1 MCLYKNNIYILYIK
15 IQSKGDFVES
25 EGDKLKISIPENK
38 FESLSIKKNNLG
50 HYVLYGLLW
59 WEYTQDDNKV
69 KTLVS
74 VKSENLVWEYNIHI
88 MQDNDYIY
96 NHGIRSMLINQT
108 RQILHNFSFKN
119 IFNNNDVL
127 VNLTVLN
134 DGKDGF
140 MKYNIY
146 EGLENYTVKV
156 NVAGVKKEEIKVTLE
171 NEVIRVK
178 TKPNV
183 NEMEDMNTKVEM
195 FEPIKGD
202 IEIYLPNVET
212 VDAKLE
218 DGILTL
224 IAPKQSKGVKIEIQ

>member
-1 MCLYKNNIYILYIK
+1 MKIK
-15 IQSKGDFVES
+15 LKGDFVES
-25 EGDKLKISIPENK
+25 EGDKLKISIPKNK

-108 RQILHNFSFKN
+108 RQILYNFSFKN

>member
-1 MCLYKNNIYILYIK
+1 M
-15 IQSKGDFVES
+15 
-25 EGDKLKISIPENK
+25 
-38 FESLSIKKNNLG
+38 
-50 HYVLYGLLW
+50 
-59 WEYTQDDNKV
+59 
-69 KTLVS
+69 
-74 VKSENLVWEYNIHI
+74 
-88 MQDNDYIY
+88 
-96 NHGIRSMLINQT
+96 
-108 RQILHNFSFKN
+108 
-119 IFNNNDVL
+119 
-127 VNLTVLN
+127 
-134 DGKDGF
+134 
-140 MKYNIY
+140 
-146 EGLENYTVKV
+146 
-156 NVAGVKKEEIKVTLE
+156 E

>member
-1 MCLYKNNIYILYIK
+1 MFNIIKKLLYKNKNEEIN
-15 IQSKGDFVES
+15 
-25 EGDKLKISIPENK
+25 KLKKDLELEK
-38 FESLSIKKNNLG
+38 MKSLYWKT
-50 HYVLYGLLW
+50 W
-59 WEYTQDDNKV
+59 AWEYTQDDNKV

-108 RQILHNFSFKN
+108 RQILYNFSFKN

>member
-1 MCLYKNNIYILYIK
+1 MKIK
-15 IQSKGDFVES
+15 LKGDFVES
-25 EGDKLKISIPENK
+25 EGDKLKISIPKNE

-74 VKSENLVWEYNIHI
+74 VKSENLVCEYNIH

-108 RQILHNFSFKN
+108 RQILYNFSFKN